1 MLVITAS
8 NNSLLHAGKQNK
20 TKIRGEI
27 RILDCEMC
35 SSRLK
40 KTFIEPSHLKVYL
53 AGELFYN
60 YFF

>member
-1 MLVITAS
+1 MQE
-8 NNSLLHAGKQNK
+8 KQNK

-27 RILDCEMC
+27 RILDCEMS

>member
-1 MLVITAS
+1 MQE
-8 NNSLLHAGKQNK
+8 KQNK

-27 RILDCEMC
+27 RILDCEMS

-60 YFF
+60 YFFRKVSVSYL